1 MTTFTGTS
9 GDDILPPNNA
19 DDSGDDIF
27 HGLAG
32 DDQLGG
38 GSGNDLLYGEDG
50 NDTIQGGADDDIAY
64 GGAGIDDIDGGGGND
79 VIDGGAGADTMIGNF
94 GDDTYYVDNAGD
106 AITEYTATD
115 GTDTIYASVSYT
127 LPQYV
132 ERLILTGSAALNATG
147 GDDIDTL
154 VGNAGANTL
163 TGNAGADFL
172 SGGNGNDILRGG
184 AGMDVLD
191 GGSGIDTVTYTEN
204 EVGVTVN
211 LATGIGIG
219 GNAQGDSYQN
229 IENVNGSTANDT
241 IIGNAAANALNGWAG
256 KDTLTGGGGADRFV
270 FSSPAH
276 SVVGS
281 NADRI
286 TDFSHAQGDKIDLSG
301 IDSNTNVVGD
311 QAFTFVGNALYSGT
325 AGELRFA
332 SIGGVTTIAGDR
344 NGDGTSDFHVTLTGS
359 FTLLA
364 GDFVL

>member
-9 GDDILPPNNA
+9 GNDILPPNNA

-64 GGAGIDDIDGGGGND
+64 GGAGIDYIDGGGGND

-147 GDDIDTL
+147 GGDADTL

-172 SGGNGNDILRGG
+172 SG
-184 AGMDVLD
+184 V
-191 GGSGIDTVTYTEN
+191 
-204 EVGVTVN
+204 
-211 LATGIGIG
+211 G

-241 IIGNAAANALNGWAG
+241 IIGDAAANALNGWAG

-286 TDFSHAQGDKIDLSG
+286 TDFSHAQGDRIDLSG

-311 QAFTFVGNALYSGT
+311 QAFTFIGNALYSGT

-332 SIGGVTTIAGDR
+332 SSGGVTTIAGDR
-344 NGDGTSDFHVTLTGS
+344 NGDGTSDFHVTLTGNL
-359 FTLLA
+359 TLLA